1 MTFISLNQ
9 INIRLII
16 LILVINEFI
25 AKICDSKKIKKKFFL
40 LLIYRIIYFN
50 YLEASFPHTTPTLQQ
65 HTSQP
70 TNPPTFRVGGAVGC
84 HPPPASPASVRR
96 RTALW
101 CGARGLGGPLVRG
114 AGLRTG
120 GGGGGISL
128 AEEV

>member
-25 AKICDSKKIKKKFFL
+25 AKNCDSKKLKKFFL

-50 YLEASFPHTTPTLQQ
+50 YLEASFPHTTPTLL
-65 HTSQP
+65 HTSLP
-70 TNPPTFRVGGAVGC
+70 TNPPTFRVGGAVRQPRQG
-84 HPPPASPASVRR
+84 R
-96 RTALW
+96 
-101 CGARGLGGPLVRG
+101 
-114 AGLRTG
+114 
-120 GGGGGISL
+120 GGGISQ